1 MIRCMRTNID
11 LDDEL
16 LAQAARYSTA
26 RTKRRLIH
34 EALATYVA
42 VKEEERRRVTYRERL
57 EKVRARLSGVRLGV
71 DSRDLVRSARD
82 SR

>member
-1 MIRCMRTNID
+1 MRTNIE
-11 LDDEL
+11 LDDDL

-26 RTKRRLIH
+26 RTKRGLVH

-57 EKVRARLSGVRLGV
+57 QDVRARLSGVRLGV
-71 DSRDLVRSARD
+71 DSRDLVRSDRD